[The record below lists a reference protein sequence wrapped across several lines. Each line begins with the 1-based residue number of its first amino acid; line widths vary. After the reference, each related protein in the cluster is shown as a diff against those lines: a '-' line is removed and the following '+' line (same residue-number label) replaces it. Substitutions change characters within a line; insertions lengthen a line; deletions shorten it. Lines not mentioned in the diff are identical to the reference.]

1 MGSVACTAICF
12 QLSATGALYLFLL
25 SKKKRDSSLFFSL
38 LFNGCVI
45 WIRLGRTQNEELASV
60 GGAA

>member
-25 SKKKRDSSLFFSL
+25 SKKKEKGTARFFFLYYLMDVLFGFGWAEHRMKSSL
-38 LFNGCVI
+38 
-45 WIRLGRTQNEELASV
+45 A
-60 GGAA
+60 